1 MYNKKQLFSMDIVNL
16 ARLPI
21 QGIVE
26 NQTKSR
32 KEPSGL
38 THFWT
43 LLFVYKF
50 NLIN

>member
-21 QGIVE
+21 QGKAE
-26 NQTKSR
+26 NQTKCR

-38 THFWT
+38 TSR
-43 LLFVYKF
+43 LFCLHT
-50 NLIN
+50 NLT